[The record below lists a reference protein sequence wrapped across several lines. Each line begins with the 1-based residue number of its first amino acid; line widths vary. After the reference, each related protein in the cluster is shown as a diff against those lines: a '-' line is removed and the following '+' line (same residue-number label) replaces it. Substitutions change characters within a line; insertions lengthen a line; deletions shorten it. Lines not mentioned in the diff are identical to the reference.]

1 MMTDFL
7 PNNPTDALVEVKEKL
22 YGRLA
27 LLRPYV
33 ETMEID
39 DYGPLDFTEAA
50 IANELKFLE
59 ELLDIIE
66 RS

>member
-1 MMTDFL
+1 MEFL
-7 PNNPTDALVEVKEKL
+7 TKDSDVALVEIKEKL
-22 YGRLA
+22 YGRLSI
-27 LLRPYV
+27 LRPYIKN
-33 ETMEID
+33 MQID

-50 IANELKFLE
+50 IANEIKFLE